1 MSRPLYRKIFYGG
14 KMKHQLKK
22 KNYILCLALFC
33 FLCAGKM
40 ENLHAEKWDD
50 LQKFIGN
57 QDAVVIADPKGTILF
72 SQNADEKL
80 IPASTLKILTSLTAI
95 HHLGT
100 DFRFVT
106 EFYTDSRSNLKI
118 KGCGDP
124 LLISEVVA
132 EICKTLAAKIGSFN
146 DLILDHSYFDPIV
159 IPGVTSTLNPY
170 DAPNGALCVNFNT
183 VSFKRENGVY
193 VSAEPQT
200 PLLPFALKKIA
211 KYGRNSER
219 VIFSQEQDEITLYA
233 GHLFQYFMKKE
244 GIKSGDNI
252 RIGKVEEDKDTLVYK
267 YVSRFSMEDV
277 ISKLLEYSNNFI
289 ANQVLVA
296 AGAKIF
302 GMPGT
307 LEKGVRAASAYIDI
321 LNAEDINIVE
331 GSGISR
337 ENRIS
342 AKSLFRLLDEFEPY
356 RHLMRHEGRQFYK
369 TGSLTGV
376 KTRAGYIESGNGE
389 FYRFVVMINSSGK
402 TTDAMMSGILRN
414 LP

>member
-1 MSRPLYRKIFYGG
+1 MKSIFR
-14 KMKHQLKK
+14 K
-22 KNYILCLALFC
+22 KNGILCFAFFC
-33 FLCAGKM
+33 FLCAGNP

-57 QDAVVIADPKGTILF
+57 RDAVLIADPEGNILF
-72 SQNADEKL
+72 SENADEKL

-95 HHLGT
+95 HHLGN

-118 KGCGDP
+118 KGYGDP
-124 LLISEVVA
+124 LLISEAVA
-132 EICKTLAAKIGSFN
+132 EICKTLATKISSFN
-146 DLILDHSYFDPIV
+146 DLILDHSYFDPID

-183 VSFKRENGVY
+183 VSFKRENGGY
-193 VSAEPQT
+193 ISAEPQT
-200 PLLPFALKKIA
+200 PLLPFALKKIV

-233 GHLFQYFMKKE
+233 GHLFQYFMQKE
-244 GIKSGDNI
+244 GIASKGNI
-252 RIGKVEEDKDTLVYK
+252 RIGKVDEDRDPLVYR
-267 YVSRFSMEDV
+267 YVSRFSMEEV

-289 ANQVLVA
+289 ANQTLVA
-296 AGAKIF
+296 AGAQIY
-302 GMPGT
+302 GPPGA
-307 LEKGVRAASAYIDI
+307 LEKGIRAASAYLDI
-321 LNAEDINIVE
+321 LNAEDIKIVE

-342 AKSLFRLLDEFEPY
+342 AQSLCRLLKAFEPY

-376 KTRAGYIESGNGE
+376 KTRAGYIEKGKGE

-402 TTDAMMSGILRN
+402 TTDAIMSKILRK